1 MNNLIVSA
9 RWDLIELLNGQVIRL
24 DLEDDHEFTLAANT
38 LVAEERLTEEFF
50 NSIVLDSSSP
60 GVDAFRLLDQLIEK
74 ERPEW
79 VLLLTTPENEAD
91 VQARIREQDEVI
103 LYSSTIAEIFAVIN
117 DFPDN
122 GYS

>member
-24 DLEDDHEFTLAANT
+24 DLEDDHEFTLAANSKVA
-38 LVAEERLTEEFF
+38 LEYLAEEYF
-50 NSIVLDSSSP
+50 NAIVLDSSSADVNVFLL
-60 GVDAFRLLDQLIEK
+60 VDEMVRLK
-74 ERPEW
+74 RPERL
-79 VLLLTTPENEAD
+79 LLLTTPENQAD
-91 VQARIREQDEVI
+91 VEAYMREQDEAMPADA
-103 LYSSTIAEIFAVIN
+103 SIADIFGMIN

>member
-38 LVAEERLTEEFF
+38 LIAEERLTEEFF

-60 GVDAFRLLDQLIEK
+60 GVDTFRLLDQLIER

-79 VLLLTTPENEAD
+79 VLLLTTPENEAE